1 MKAVGQSA
9 AGSAQHMGIGKKL
22 LAMAADISQRHG
34 STQIAVISG
43 IGVRGY
49 YKKNGYE
56 LLGSYMIKQLP
67 RSQPFY
73 MFLLG
78 LLFTL
83 ALLYGIT
90 FLA

>member
-1 MKAVGQSA
+1 
-9 AGSAQHMGIGKKL
+9 MGIGKKL
-22 LAMAADISQRHG
+22 LAMAADISRRHG

-49 YKKNGYE
+49 YKKNGYD
-56 LLGSYMIKQLP
+56 LVGSYMIKQI
-67 RSQPFY
+67 SYTQPFY

-83 ALLYGIT
+83 ALVYGLT